1 MRRTFKSLKIE
12 HTVVKT
18 AQRRELVFILS
29 KTASKMDGEK
39 EARKN
44 KNLRQTKYIYI
55 LTKLF

>member
-29 KTASKMDGEK
+29 KTASKMDGGK
-39 EARKN
+39 KQGKIRTSDKQN
-44 KNLRQTKYIYI
+44 IF
-55 LTKLF
+55 TKLF

>member
-18 AQRRELVFILS
+18 AQRQELVFILS
-29 KTASKMDGEK
+29 KTASKMDGQK

-44 KNLRQTKYIYI
+44 KNLRQTKYIN
-55 LTKLF
+55 